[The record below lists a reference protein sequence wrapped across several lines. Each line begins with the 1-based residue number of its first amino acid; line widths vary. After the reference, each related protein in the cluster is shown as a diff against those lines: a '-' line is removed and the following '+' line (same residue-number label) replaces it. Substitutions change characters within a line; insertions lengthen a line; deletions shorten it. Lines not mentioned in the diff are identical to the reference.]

1 MREKVLKYSVVKRRI
16 IEMINSGEYKVDN
29 LIPSERKLMDMF
41 QVSRIT
47 VRKAID
53 DLVNEGYLY
62 RIQGKGTYVKNDEI
76 SHDLFSITSCSEE
89 IRSCGMVASS
99 RVISF
104 KAILAVKCISKLLQI
119 ADDSLVMRL
128 ERIFYANNKP
138 INYTITYLPL
148 SIFPGLEKHDFEK
161 ESLYS
166 VIENNYG
173 IKITHAKR
181 TLEAILA
188 NEETSKYLKVK
199 PGKPLILFH
208 CETHG
213 EMEGREVV
221 IESFK
226 CYYRTDK
233 HKFYIYQVR

>member
-1 MREKVLKYSVVKRRI
+1 MREKVLKYSVVKHRI
-16 IEMINSGEYKVDN
+16 IEMIDSEEYKVDN
-29 LIPSERKLMDMF
+29 LIPSERELMGIF

-62 RIQGKGTYVKNDEI
+62 RIQGKGTYVKNDKI
-76 SHDLFSITSCSEE
+76 SHDLFSITSCTEE
-89 IRSCGMVASS
+89 IRSCGMIASS

-104 KAILAVKCISKLLQI
+104 EAIPVDRCISKLLQI
-119 ADDSLVMRL
+119 TDNSLVMRL

-188 NEETSKYLKVK
+188 NEENSKYLKIQ
-199 PGKPLILFH
+199 PGKPLILFR
-208 CETHG
+208 CETYG
-213 EMEGREVV
+213 EIEGREVV

-233 HKFYIYQVR
+233 HKFYINQIR

>member
-1 MREKVLKYSVVKRRI
+1 MREKVLKYSVVKHRI
-16 IEMINSGEYKVDN
+16 IEMIDSEECKVDS
-29 LIPSERKLMDMF
+29 LIPSERELMDMF

-62 RIQGKGTYVKNDEI
+62 RIQGKGTYVKNDKI
-76 SHDLFSITSCSEE
+76 SHDLFSITSCTEE

-104 KAILAVKCISKLLQI
+104 EAIPVDRYISKLLQI
-119 ADDSLVMRL
+119 SDNSLVMRL

-148 SIFPGLEKHDFEK
+148 SIFPGFEKHDFEK

-166 VIENNYG
+166 VIENTYG

-188 NEETSKYLKVK
+188 NEENSKYLKIE
-199 PGKPLILFH
+199 PGKPLILFR
-208 CETHG
+208 CETYG
-213 EMEGREVV
+213 EIEGREVV

-233 HKFYIYQVR
+233 HKFYINQIR